1 MKRNNIVFLLLPLL
15 LTLANAQV
23 RAQEDSVP
31 SREIVKLKYF
41 NDNNEIQYLI
51 LENQLKKGK
60 ELTALKGKVFDVYL
74 DSNASSNLVA
84 TLTTNEKGQAKTFIP
99 ASLQG
104 VWEASPQHNF
114 LVFAKGE
121 EETAVE
127 LEITKARIQIDT
139 SSEEGAKSI
148 TVQVMK
154 LDNSDWVPA
163 NEVEMKVG
171 IQRLGGVLPGG
182 EEETYTTDSTGMVTV
197 LLNKDSLPGDAKGN
211 IQLVAL
217 VEDNDAIGNLSVVKT
232 VPWGV
237 IVTPNTDFF
246 NKRSL
251 WATRFKTPY
260 WLLVLAYG
268 IIISV
273 WATIIYLVF
282 QIVRIKRLGTTSSS

>member
-99 ASLQG
+99 PSLQG
-104 VWEASPQHNF
+104 AWEASPQHNF

-121 EETAVE
+121 EESAVE

-197 LLNKDSLPGDAKGN
+197 LLNKDSMPGDSKGN

-237 IVTPNTDFF
+237 SVTPNTDFF

-273 WATIIYLVF
+273 WSTIIYLVF

>member
-1 MKRNNIVFLLLPLL
+1 M
-15 LTLANAQV
+15 
-23 RAQEDSVP
+23 
-31 SREIVKLKYF
+31 
-41 NDNNEIQYLI
+41 
-51 LENQLKKGK
+51 
-60 ELTALKGKVFDVYL
+60 TALKGKVFDVYL

-99 ASLQG
+99 PSLQTA
-104 VWEASPQHNF
+104 WEASPQHNF

-197 LLNKDSLPGDAKGN
+197 LLNKDSMPGDSKGN

-237 IVTPNTDFF
+237 SVTPNTDFF

-273 WATIIYLVF
+273 WSTIIYLVF

>member
-1 MKRNNIVFLLLPLL
+1 
-15 LTLANAQV
+15 
-23 RAQEDSVP
+23 
-31 SREIVKLKYF
+31 
-41 NDNNEIQYLI
+41 
-51 LENQLKKGK
+51 
-60 ELTALKGKVFDVYL
+60 
-74 DSNASSNLVA
+74 
-84 TLTTNEKGQAKTFIP
+84 
-99 ASLQG
+99 
-104 VWEASPQHNF
+104 
-114 LVFAKGE
+114 
-121 EETAVE
+121 
-127 LEITKARIQIDT
+127 
-139 SSEEGAKSI
+139 
-148 TVQVMK
+148 MK